1 MAAAEGQSISRRRFV
16 VMLGNF
22 GNVANGKM
30 LPVPIPIANERRT
43 TMTKKQAGVIAVI
56 AVPAA
61 AVVLTAVVFSLYLFF
76 GGFDDAAEASLDD
89 ADLIVKLAD

>member
-1 MAAAEGQSISRRRFV
+1 
-16 VMLGNF
+16 
-22 GNVANGKM
+22 
-30 LPVPIPIANERRT
+30 
-43 TMTKKQAGVIAVI
+43 MTKKQAGVIAVI

-89 ADLIVKLAD
+89 ADLIVNPTFQEIYPLKKS

>member
-1 MAAAEGQSISRRRFV
+1 
-16 VMLGNF
+16 
-22 GNVANGKM
+22 
-30 LPVPIPIANERRT
+30 
-43 TMTKKQAGVIAVI
+43 MTKKQAGVIAVI

-89 ADLIVKLAD
+89 ADLIVNPTFHVRVQKGRISWETGCRSSLHFCFLRCGVA